1 MTQKTMFLYLCLL
14 RRNSLWSIVAC
25 FRYIQSEVIIFVA
38 KAYFNSPS
46 STFKHHVYLQQ
57 SSWRVEWVTWWRGVP
72 VGVFHL
78 SDTLE
83 RQGPFPG
90 SCHQIWLPPLQ
101 KKLDFNWTRASPES
115 TSDLRW
121 KLVQDHPSYSLIGR
135 IEIPT
140 PSLSAELLSNTHQ
153 KLEFQQVSFEPN

>member
-46 STFKHHVYLQQ
+46 STFKHHVLTTIIMT
-57 SSWRVEWVTWWRGVP
+57 SKMSNMVTWRPSWC
-72 VGVFHL
+72 F
-78 SDTLE
+78 S
-83 RQGPFPG
+83 PFRYSWTPR
-90 SCHQIWLPPLQ
+90 SISRLLPP
-101 KKLDFNWTRASPES
+101 NMAS
-115 TSDLRW
+115 TSAKKVALSIEPEHLRVHIDLRW

-140 PSLSAELLSNTHQ
+140 PSLSAELLSNTPQ

>member
-46 STFKHHVYLQQ
+46 STFKHHVLTTIIMT
-57 SSWRVEWVTWWRGVP
+57 SRMSNMVTWRPSWC
-72 VGVFHL
+72 F
-78 SDTLE
+78 S
-83 RQGPFPG
+83 PFRYSWTPR
-90 SCHQIWLPPLQ
+90 SISRLLPPNMASTSAKKVALQ
-101 KKLDFNWTRASPES
+101 LNQSISES

-121 KLVQDHPSYSLIGR
+121 KVVQDHPSYSLIGR
-135 IEIPT
+135 IKIPT
-140 PSLSAELLSNTHQ
+140 PSLSAELLSNTPQ